1 MIYKGSGVWSRWRIY
16 GTQGD
21 LCSKG
26 YQGRN
31 FESANN
37 KSVLFAVGTKLE
49 VIYEFLEMFK
59 RFNIVLR

>member
-1 MIYKGSGVWSRWRIY
+1 MIYKGSGVWSRWKIY

-37 KSVLFAVGTKLE
+37 KSILSALVIKLE
-49 VIYEFLEMFK
+49 VLWVLGNVQMFK
-59 RFNIVLR
+59 GTVV